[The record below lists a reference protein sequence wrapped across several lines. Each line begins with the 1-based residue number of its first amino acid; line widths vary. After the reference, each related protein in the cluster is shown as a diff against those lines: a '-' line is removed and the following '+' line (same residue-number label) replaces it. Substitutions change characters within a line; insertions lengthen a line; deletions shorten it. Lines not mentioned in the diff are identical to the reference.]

1 MIVLQI
7 PPSQLSGVV
16 SQLSGVVSQPSGV
29 VSQPSED
36 LGGRERAHRRRFR
49 GDEEEK
55 STLLRKVTKVGQDLK
70 LLIGGGHAVDMD
82 VGGRAHDNRV
92 ECMTSVMPYIFTSS
106 AANQACDA
114 QIRMWVQSHEKESQQ
129 YVLPSFTSLPVPCS
143 HPPVV
148 RDSCAQTGI
157 GKLEFVPRKCT
168 GFLEEELPFV
178 HVGTNV
184 LFEKAGCMSA

>member
-1 MIVLQI
+1 
-7 PPSQLSGVV
+7 V

-36 LGGRERAHRRRFR
+36 LGARERAPRRRFR
-49 GDEEEK
+49 LDEEEK

-70 LLIGGGHAVDMD
+70 LLIGVGHAVDMD

-92 ECMTSVMPYIFTSS
+92 ECMTAVMPYIFTAS

-129 YVLPSFTSLPVPCS
+129 YVSYLFISLSIPC
-143 HPPVV
+143 VV
-148 RDSCAQTGI
+148 YLLSGHGLLRQLLGNEKFVLHQAT
-157 GKLEFVPRKCT
+157 EFLGNRI
-168 GFLEEELPFV
+168 LFV
-178 HVGTNV
+178 FN
-184 LFEKAGCMSA
+184 